1 MGCLSDKYEPPK
13 ENKINSY
20 LKKKQTIVDNHM
32 QNSTLPTSEEIQ
44 LVSKM
49 DIDIFEF
56 LTRNINFYE
65 DTIKKTEK
73 GNALLRLKTK
83 LEYYK
88 KKKEEFENINK
99 QWDALLGYHEEVK
112 KMEKEKEEVIKEKI
126 EKKQIRTDIFAKE
139 EEEEEE
145 EEEESKSKDYY
156 CNCPFFEE
164 NPKKVGENRD
174 KFHSLIHS
182 DNDEEDMKNK
192 YPFDFV

>member
-1 MGCLSDKYEPPK
+1 M
-13 ENKINSY
+13 
-20 LKKKQTIVDNHM
+20 
-32 QNSTLPTSEEIQ
+32 
-44 LVSKM
+44 
-49 DIDIFEF
+49 
-56 LTRNINFYE
+56 
-65 DTIKKTEK
+65 
-73 GNALLRLKTK
+73 
-83 LEYYK
+83 
-88 KKKEEFENINK
+88 
-99 QWDALLGYHEEVK
+99 LGYHEEVK